1 MVPKTKGAS
10 RHMHLIS
17 EKHLMEELRRPNWLR
32 RCWDHK
38 ALAQGKRTQR
48 WVLLKNM
55 LQCYHSSYHEE
66 SGLCTTD
73 GDFECKYQTV
83 PWRGLD
89 HTKNRIGTSLQQDG
103 GGYVWELQSV
113 FPTTKGS
120 CLENIKVLKQ
130 EVERGE
136 EATTSPEGLSYPK
149 SKHWLERRWTRRSVT
164 VP

>member
-66 SGLCTTD
+66 SVK
-73 GDFECKYQTV
+73 E
-83 PWRGLD
+83 
-89 HTKNRIGTSLQQDG
+89 NRIGTSLQQDG